1 MTLYNPK
8 KTIMKSPLRNCS
20 AIILALLFSCS
31 SNDDGGNNN
40 VDILANY
47 ETPCDLQNPNS
58 GVIAGPMAAYWDNS
72 RGTIL
77 ALTQLP
83 LLENIGGYYTHDDYP
98 GLGFPLPQGYS
109 ATDISI
115 GFQPVLAYS
124 NVIGVDVKRNGS
136 NDVQWT
142 YIPTATVSSTMPI
155 EQATGLIVDKM
166 FADLGFNSTDWEVI
180 CGTVTSAQLDGG
192 VTRLYSARLI
202 RFGNFIGQAYIVKT
216 SLSGLQD
223 ISFLSG
229 AIAVGPINEYDSL
242 VGDIFLPLIYQLFP
256 NIDNGLV
263 DSDLDGT
270 PDVSDPAPNNPNIP

>member
-1 MTLYNPK
+1 M
-8 KTIMKSPLRNCS
+8 
-20 AIILALLFSCS
+20 
-31 SNDDGGNNN
+31 
-40 VDILANY
+40 
-47 ETPCDLQNPNS
+47 
-58 GVIAGPMAAYWDNS
+58 
-72 RGTIL
+72 
-77 ALTQLP
+77 
-83 LLENIGGYYTHDDYP
+83 
-98 GLGFPLPQGYS
+98 
-109 ATDISI
+109 
-115 GFQPVLAYS
+115 
-124 NVIGVDVKRNGS
+124 
-136 NDVQWT
+136 
-142 YIPTATVSSTMPI
+142 
-155 EQATGLIVDKM
+155 
-166 FADLGFNSTDWEVI
+166 I